1 MPPKKTAPISQG
13 IVTSHRTR
21 SAPAEQPVVASP
33 PKKPKQYASSTDD
46 SDIEVDICDES
57 QVACLQVAS
66 RPFHN
71 AISHYHAQGMCHRQ
85 RQAAYCKK
93 SSNNQMTTL
102 MSRHQVQYT
111 LCTALT
117 RTAVSYS
124 RMYQSVVCPGP
135 APCPAGPA
143 ELTESL
149 HSFAAVTAY
158 LRSRLLDTFST
169 AAASMEMR
177 SKLQEAYSNLLN
189 LLSNTAETPG
199 ANHSFLLLG
208 ARGTGKSLV
217 RS

>member
-13 IVTSHRTR
+13 TVTRHRTR
-21 SAPAEQPVVASP
+21 SAPAEKPVVASP

-66 RPFHN
+66 RPFYN

-93 SSNNQMTTL
+93 SSNKQMTTL
-102 MSRHQVQYT
+102 SRHQVQYT

-177 SKLQEAYSNLLN
+177 SKLQEVYSNLLN

>member
-13 IVTSHRTR
+13 VATRHRTR

-33 PKKPKQYASSTDD
+33 PKKPKQYASSIDD
-46 SDIEVDICDES
+46 SDIEVDIGDES
-57 QVACLQVAS
+57 QVEHKLP

-85 RQAAYCKK
+85 LQAAYCKN
-93 SSNNQMTTL
+93 SSDNQMTTL
-102 MSRHQVQYT
+102 MSSNQVQYM
-111 LCTALT
+111 LCAALT
-117 RTAVSYS
+117 RTAVSYN
-124 RMYQSVVCPGP
+124 RIYQTVVCSGP

-177 SKLQEAYSNLLN
+177 PKLQEVYLNLLH

-208 ARGTGKSLV
+208 ARGTGKTLV

>member
-1 MPPKKTAPISQG
+1 M
-13 IVTSHRTR
+13 
-21 SAPAEQPVVASP
+21 VASP

-66 RPFHN
+66 RPFHH
-71 AISHYHAQGMCHRQ
+71 AISHYYTQGMCHRQ

-93 SSNNQMTTL
+93 SSNNQMMTL

-117 RTAVSYS
+117 KTAVSYS
-124 RMYQSVVCPGP
+124 RIYQSVVCPGP

-143 ELTESL
+143 ESL

-177 SKLQEAYSNLLN
+177 PKLQEVYSNLLN

>member
-13 IVTSHRTR
+13 VATRHRTR

-33 PKKPKQYASSTDD
+33 PKKPKQYASSIDD
-46 SDIEVDICDES
+46 SDIEVDIGDES
-57 QVACLQVAS
+57 QVEHKLP

-85 RQAAYCKK
+85 LQAAYCKN
-93 SSNNQMTTL
+93 SSDNQMTTL
-102 MSRHQVQYT
+102 MSSNQVQYM
-111 LCTALT
+111 LCAALT
-117 RTAVSYS
+117 RTAVSYN
-124 RMYQSVVCPGP
+124 RIYQTVVCPGP

-149 HSFAAVTAY
+149 HSFAAVTTY
-158 LRSRLLDTFST
+158 LKSRLLDTFST

-177 SKLQEAYSNLLN
+177 PKLQEVYSNLLY
-189 LLSNTAETPG
+189 LLSSTAETPG